1 MKNIKLIV
9 LDFDGVLTDNSVYV
23 FEDGREAVRCTRA
36 DGMGCDIIRDLG
48 IEILILSTEENPVV
62 AVRGQKIRVP
72 VHQGIKDKG
81 IAMRSILEERD
92 LNPSQV
98 MYVGND
104 VNDLP
109 ALQMVEWTVA
119 PSDAHQ
125 DILNMVRTITK
136 AAGGQGVVRE
146 IADLLQNDRA
156 E

>member
-1 MKNIKLIV
+1 
-9 LDFDGVLTDNSVYV
+9 
-23 FEDGREAVRCTRA
+23 
-36 DGMGCDIIRDLG
+36 MGCDIIRDLG

-62 AVRGQKIRVP
+62 AVRGQKIQVP

-92 LNPSQV
+92 LKPSQV

-109 ALQMVEWTVA
+109 ALQVVEWTVA

-125 DILNMVRTITK
+125 DILKMVRTITK